1 MIAQHHLRVLG
12 EVAVHLDAGR
22 VRVVAI
28 VIRRRLDRGEVDPGR
43 AGGGLAGV
51 AALEHQ
57 QIGHHVG
64 AGGCAH
70 AGLGQAHRADQVGH
84 AGDVLARRGA
94 DLVHRA
100 GAGDEQREATGT
112 QPLDRA
118 RDEIVMQPEPQRPRG
133 GIGPHHAIREGRVPD
148 RQIEAAGERAARV
161 VLAPHPRLGMHKAG
175 DAGGDRIVFDAGE
188 VAGRTQRG
196 REQGEEQAGAH
207 AGFQHAAPAEAQP
220 HRGPPESRDEC
231 FRCEVSILGGTLE
244 GGVFFWRDGGF
255 ERRTDFL
262 PAGPEI
268 VLAGAAEAVLRQLRG
283 AEADEAQQ
291 SAPARPASARGP
303 TAQAPSKGGLPRCC
317 RVPGR
322 ASPGQGCDH
331 RQDGSCCRARP
342 EPPVQLPAAACRRR
356 HRPHRMRTYPQ
367 RLTARGRSSP
377 TTRCCRTA

>member
-22 VRVVAI
+22 VRLVAV

-64 AGGCAH
+64 ARGCAH

-100 GAGDEQREATGT
+100 GAGDEQREAAGA

-118 RDEIVMQPEPQRPRG
+118 SDEIVMQPEPQRPRG
-133 GIGPHHAIREGRVPD
+133 GIGPHHAIRERRIPD
-148 RQIEAAGERAARV
+148 RQIEAAGERAPRV
-161 VLAPHPRLGMHKAG
+161 IFAPHPRLGMHEAG

-188 VAGRTQRG
+188 LAGRTQRG
-196 REQGEEQAGAH
+196 REQGEKQAGAH

-220 HRGPPESRDEC
+220 HRGPPESRDD
-231 FRCEVSILGGTLE
+231 VS
-244 GGVFFWRDGGF
+244 GV
-255 ERRTDFL
+255 
-262 PAGPEI
+262 
-268 VLAGAAEAVLRQLRG
+268 
-283 AEADEAQQ
+283 
-291 SAPARPASARGP
+291 
-303 TAQAPSKGGLPRCC
+303 K
-317 RVPGR
+317 
-322 ASPGQGCDH
+322 
-331 RQDGSCCRARP
+331 
-342 EPPVQLPAAACRRR
+342 
-356 HRPHRMRTYPQ
+356 
-367 RLTARGRSSP
+367 
-377 TTRCCRTA
+377 